1 MSNQLTRA
9 LDEMYDPKMAIVV
22 YCSTNSAPYLERR
35 DIIDGKMGAG
45 KPLTKKCV
53 TEIFRAIVE
62 DSEDLSQGYHGV
74 IRKNLLYADTT
85 RGRTRLIWYE
95 STTGR

>member
-9 LDEMYDPKMAIVV
+9 LDEVYEPKMAIIV
-22 YCSTNSAPYLERR
+22 YSSTNSAPYLEQR
-35 DIIDGKMGAG
+35 DIINGKMGAG
-45 KPLTKKCV
+45 KPMTKKCV

-74 IRKNLLYADTT
+74 IPKNFL
-85 RGRTRLIWYE
+85 
-95 STTGR
+95 